1 MPLEDRTL
9 QNFIQLVETQWTLFA
24 NDPGELDALLENLPS
39 DKEEMSDA
47 ICEWCESRPDVLK
60 AMDTLW
66 EQQEREPQENDRAPG
81 TQGNAPPP
89 DPEFYQKM
97 LQNAIRR
104 NQSPP
109 KPKS

>member
-1 MPLEDRTL
+1 MSFEDRTL

-24 NDPGELDALLENLPS
+24 NHQGELDALLESLPS
-39 DKEEMSDA
+39 DKAEMSDA
-47 ICEWCESRPDVLK
+47 IYEWCESRPDILK
-60 AMDTLW
+60 AMDALW
-66 EQQEREPQENDRAPG
+66 ERQESDRTPG
-81 TQGNAPPP
+81 TQGTAPPPP

-109 KPKS
+109 NPKS